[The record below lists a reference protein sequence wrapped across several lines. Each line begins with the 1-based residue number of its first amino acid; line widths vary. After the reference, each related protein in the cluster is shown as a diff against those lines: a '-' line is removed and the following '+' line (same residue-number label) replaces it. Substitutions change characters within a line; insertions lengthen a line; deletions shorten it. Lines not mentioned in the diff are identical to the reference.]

1 MNKTFVETNNLSS
14 ISECLMQL
22 VNAEQAQL
30 DIEQQL
36 EQSNSSSEW
45 SEWRKK
51 AEKALRTVKAKRRLI
66 TPRLAVLRQEKKER
80 NAENHQQHNDYLIA
94 ELKKIVTPSSFA
106 RCVYRAAEKMESA
119 NGDYNMF
126 VPMKSAIPAP
136 APVAVPDEK
145 HSERFAWSY
154 KQWAE
159 HLGGRHQNNDPA
171 CYYEFG
177 SFMAVAEMLRQFGNV
192 QRKVG
197 WNTCRAAMLNQSTCA
212 TGLAPGVMYDPR
224 PATAGSSM
232 QAEPVTA
239 AIPVQATVS
248 DVTNGKPLTIT
259 LPDTSSKAFWS
270 GSGKSEVFHPETYKR
285 WVKEAIERDC
295 CIARIE
301 VKVK

>member
-66 TPRLAVLRQEKKER
+66 TARLAVLRQEEKER

-94 ELKKIVTPSSFA
+94 ELRKIVTPSSFA

-126 VPMKSAIPAP
+126 DLMKSAIPAP
-136 APVAVPDEK
+136 APV
-145 HSERFAWSY
+145 
-154 KQWAE
+154 
-159 HLGGRHQNNDPA
+159 N
-171 CYYEFG
+171 
-177 SFMAVAEMLRQFGNV
+177 
-192 QRKVG
+192 
-197 WNTCRAAMLNQSTCA
+197 
-212 TGLAPGVMYDPR
+212 
-224 PATAGSSM
+224 
-232 QAEPVTA
+232 
-239 AIPVQATVS
+239 